1 MFDLHE
7 KFYFFN
13 LIITITLL
21 LGWFSGDI
29 KIVRNGLVIDGR
41 NASTVQGFAIT
52 REWIY
57 RATSLA
63 QQLNQTNQESIDH
76 SSHDSDS
83 IDESLSFSKE
93 ECEAYIHPESN
104 FEIHSNAK
112 AIVIIE
118 KEGIYNRLAEDLQH
132 LPIIL
137 ITGKGYPDHATR
149 AMVYC
154 LWKILLGP
162 DGESLPIYGIADCN
176 PYGVGVL
183 QTYANGFGQS
193 NDFQLPVQWLGLRP
207 CQLLDTQSG
216 GESEESELWN
226 KINQLPNEVYQKLTE
241 MDERKLKSL
250 LQESNGFVQN
260 CPAMKAEIHLM
271 KENQWKLELE
281 SLNWLGMNFLS
292 DFISE
297 IILYNLNSHSFE
309 VGEDDASFSSL
320 DRKRL
325 AC

>member
-1 MFDLHE
+1 MF
-7 KFYFFN
+7 
-13 LIITITLL
+13 

-29 KIVRNGLVIDGR
+29 KIVRNGLVKDGR

-63 QQLNQTNQESIDH
+63 QQLNQTVQESIDH

-83 IDESLSFSKE
+83 IDESLPFSKE
-93 ECEAYIHPESN
+93 ESKAYIHPESN

-112 AIVIIE
+112 AICIIE

-137 ITGKGYPDHATR
+137 ITGKGNPDHATR

-176 PYGVGVL
+176 PYGIGVL

-207 CQLLDTQSG
+207 YQLLDTESSG
-216 GESEESELWN
+216 ENEESELWN
-226 KINQLPNEVYQKLTE
+226 KMNQLPNEVYQKLTE

-271 KENQWKLELE
+271 KENNWKLELE

-292 DFISE
+292 DFVSE
-297 IILYNLNSHSFE
+297 IILYNLNNHSFY
-309 VGEDDASFSSL
+309 VGEDEANFTSL